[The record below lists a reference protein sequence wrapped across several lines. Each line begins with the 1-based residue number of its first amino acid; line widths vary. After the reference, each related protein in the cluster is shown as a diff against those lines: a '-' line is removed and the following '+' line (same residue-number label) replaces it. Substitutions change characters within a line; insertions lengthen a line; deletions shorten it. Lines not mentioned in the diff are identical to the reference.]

1 MIVCHGDLPRNFL
14 RMKAKSTANNLHPHT
29 GKIPLQEREQRHGH
43 RGCVVWLTGL
53 SAAGKSTIA
62 TELERELFRRGCQP
76 FILDGDSV
84 RQGLCSDLDF
94 SEHDRHENI
103 RRVGE
108 VTRLFADAGFIC
120 ISAFISPHRADRDL
134 VRHLMRPGTF
144 IEVYVNA
151 PLAVCEQRDPKG
163 LYAKARQHKIKNFTG
178 ISSPYEPP
186 LKPEI
191 ELPTDRLTV
200 MQAVEKILKLLE
212 KKCRIESKSGKPA
225 GKLPGAIRWSDW

>member
-1 MIVCHGDLPRNFL
+1 
-14 RMKAKSTANNLHPHT
+14 MKGKPTADNLHPHT
-29 GKIPLQEREQRHGH
+29 GKIPLRERERRHGH

-53 SAAGKSTIA
+53 SASGKSTIA

-94 SEHDRHENI
+94 SERDRHENI

-108 VTRLFADAGFIC
+108 VARLFADAGFIC
-120 ISAFISPHRADRDL
+120 LSAFISPHRADRDL
-134 VRHLMRPGTF
+134 VRNLMPPGTF
-144 IEVYVNA
+144 IEVFVNA
-151 PLAVCEQRDPKG
+151 PLSVCEQRDPKG
-163 LYAKARQHKIKNFTG
+163 LYAKARKHKIKNFTG

-191 ELPTDRLTV
+191 ELPTDQLTV
-200 MQAVEKILKLLE
+200 AQAVQKILHRLE
-212 KKCRIESKSGKPA
+212 KKLGIVTKSGVRRGKP
-225 GKLPGAIRWSDW
+225 PGGIQWADW

>member
-1 MIVCHGDLPRNFL
+1 MKQPETR
-14 RMKAKSTANNLHPHT
+14 KAKPTASNLYPHT
-29 GKIPLQEREQRHGH
+29 GKIPLHEREARHGH

-53 SAAGKSTIA
+53 SASGKSTIA
-62 TELERELFRRGCQP
+62 TELERELFLRGCQP

-84 RQGLCSDLDF
+84 RQGLCRDLDF
-94 SEHDRHENI
+94 SEPGRRENI

-120 ISAFISPHRADRDL
+120 ISAFISPHRAERDL
-134 VRHLMRPGTF
+134 GRHLMPPGTF
-144 IEVYVNA
+144 IEVFVNA

-163 LYAKARQHKIKNFTG
+163 LYAKARKLKIKNFTG

-191 ELPTDRLTV
+191 ELKTDKLTV
-200 MQAVEKILKLLE
+200 MQAVEKILRLLE
-212 KKCRIESKSGKPA
+212 KKCRIRGKSGKA
-225 GKLPGAIRWSDW
+225 SGKALGAIRWSDW

>member
-1 MIVCHGDLPRNFL
+1 
-14 RMKAKSTANNLHPHT
+14 MKAKPTADNLHPHT
-29 GKIPLQEREQRHGH
+29 GKIPLRARELRHGH

-62 TELERELFRRGCQP
+62 CELERELFRRGCQP

-84 RQGLCSDLDF
+84 RKGLCRDLDF
-94 SEHDRHENI
+94 SEPARHENI

-108 VTRLFADAGFIC
+108 VARLFADAGFIC

-134 VRHLMRPGTF
+134 VRNLMPPGTF
-144 IEVYVNA
+144 IEVFVNA

-163 LYAKARQHKIKNFTG
+163 LYAKARKNEIKNFTG
-178 ISSPYEPP
+178 ISAPYEPP

-191 ELPTDRLTV
+191 ELRTDKLTV
-200 MQAVEKILKLLE
+200 AQAVEKILQRLE
-212 KKCRIESKSGKPA
+212 KKLGIVSKAGVRRGKS
-225 GKLPGAIRWSDW
+225 PGAIQWADW

>member
-1 MIVCHGDLPRNFL
+1 
-14 RMKAKSTANNLHPHT
+14 MKAKPTADNLHPHT
-29 GKIPLQEREQRHGH
+29 GKIPLREREQRHGH

-53 SAAGKSTIA
+53 SASGKSTIA
-62 TELERELFRRGCQP
+62 TELERELFRRGFQP

-84 RQGLCSDLDF
+84 RQCLCSDLDF
-94 SEHDRHENI
+94 SERDRHENI

-108 VTRLFADAGFIC
+108 VARLFSDAGFIC
-120 ISAFISPHRADRDL
+120 ISAFISPHRADREL
-134 VRHLMRPGTF
+134 VRNLMPAGTF
-144 IEVYVNA
+144 VEVFVNA

-163 LYAKARQHKIKNFTG
+163 LYAKARKLKIKNFTG

-191 ELPTDRLTV
+191 ELRTDRLTV
-200 MQAVEKILKLLE
+200 MQAVEKILKRLE
-212 KKCRIESKSGKPA
+212 KRCRIKSVPGKSA

>member
-1 MIVCHGDLPRNFL
+1 MKQPEIR
-14 RMKAKSTANNLHPHT
+14 KAKPPTASNLHPHT
-29 GKIPLQEREQRHGH
+29 GKIPLREREQRHGH

-53 SAAGKSTIA
+53 SASGKSTIA

-84 RQGLCSDLDF
+84 RQGLCRDLDF
-94 SEHDRHENI
+94 SERDRHENI

-108 VTRLFADAGFIC
+108 VARLFSDAGFIC
-120 ISAFISPHRADRDL
+120 ISAFISPHRAERDL
-134 VRHLMRPGTF
+134 VRNLMPPGMF
-144 IEVYVNA
+144 IEVFVNA

-163 LYAKARQHKIKNFTG
+163 LYAKARKLKIKNFTG

-212 KKCRIESKSGKPA
+212 KKCRIQSKSGKA
-225 GKLPGAIRWSDW
+225 SGKLPGAIRWSDW